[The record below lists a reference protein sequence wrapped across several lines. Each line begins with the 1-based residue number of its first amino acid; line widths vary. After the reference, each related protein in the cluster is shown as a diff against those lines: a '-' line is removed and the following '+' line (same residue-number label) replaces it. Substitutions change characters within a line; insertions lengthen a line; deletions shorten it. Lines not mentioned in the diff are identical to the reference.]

1 MKISGTTTV
10 YLYKNNQLIKGDQ
23 FMNVVGYLYNRN
35 LIDLPEE
42 YWIEEDNGWK
52 SYYRKNYR
60 KIFNNFNK
68 LTKGTYEIKIKR

>member
-23 FMNVVGYLYNRN
+23 FMNIVGYLYNRN

-60 KIFNNFNK
+60 KIFNDFNK
-68 LTKGTYEIKIKR
+68 LTKGTYEIKIRR